1 MSDIEKMKKEIDEWR
16 ADRANRGLPPNP
28 PDNFIPS
35 EIGFLLVERCRH
47 IYDFIV
53 KYAKLCDDANEI
65 LPIDVTKF
73 DSYNKDLD
81 LINET
86 IGGDVLSSYSIGI
99 NYGLDTIKN
108 PGALSP
114 REYVRRLLRAV
125 ELANL
130 GLQQPLSSIVYDNN
144 LNSMENQKHYARVY
158 ASYERYKS
166 DEKLLNAELERLYAH
181 YESIKHL
188 Y

>member
-1 MSDIEKMKKEIDEWR
+1 MNDVEKMKKEIEEWR
-16 ADRANRGLPPNP
+16 ADRVKQGLPPKP
-28 PDNFIPS
+28 PESFVPP
-35 EIGFLLVERCRH
+35 EIGFLLVERCRQ

-73 DSYNKDLD
+73 DSYKKDLT

-86 IGGDVLSSYSIGI
+86 IGGDVLSSFSIGVK
-99 NYGLDTIKN
+99 YGLDIIKN
-108 PGALSP
+108 PSELSSS
-114 REYVRRLLRAV
+114 EYVHRLLKAV

-130 GLQQPLSSIVYDNN
+130 GLQQPFSSIVYDNN
-144 LNSMENQKHYARVY
+144 LNSMENQQHYAQVY
-158 ASYERYKS
+158 ASYEGYKN
-166 DEKLLNAELERLYAH
+166 DERLLNAELERLYAH